1 MNQASHSPVGFF
13 DSGMGGISVLREAVR
28 QLPHENFIYFGD
40 SYNAPYGIKSHEE
53 VLQLSKKATSLLL
66 RQGAKAIVIACN
78 TATGAAANT
87 LRRIYPQLPIIG
99 IEPAVKP
106 AVLRHPG
113 GRIVVMATPRALQ
126 EEKLL
131 RLLAQFDDK
140 AEVFRLPCGGLMEF
154 VERGELDGNRLN
166 RYLHQRFDPL
176 FDRPVDAVVLG
187 CTHYP
192 FLKKAIAKVAGPQAE
207 IIDGNAGT
215 VRELKRRLQCENLL
229 SDSDQ
234 PGQVVFQNSS
244 PDPVY
249 IARSEMLF
257 HLPE

>member
-1 MNQASHSPVGFF
+1 
-13 DSGMGGISVLREAVR
+13 
-28 QLPHENFIYFGD
+28 
-40 SYNAPYGIKSHEE
+40 
-53 VLQLSKKATSLLL
+53 
-66 RQGAKAIVIACN
+66 
-78 TATGAAANT
+78 
-87 LRRIYPQLPIIG
+87 
-99 IEPAVKP
+99 
-106 AVLRHPG
+106 
-113 GRIVVMATPRALQ
+113 MATPRALQ

-234 PGQVVFQNSS
+234 PGQVIFQNSS
-244 PDPVY
+244 PDPAY